1 MKLKTILILIP
12 LLLVLLYSFTYVP
25 HKLFDIHPSDVSKI
39 HIVDGNSGFRFDI
52 TSEEEIHR
60 IIKNLNEV
68 TFKKGK
74 PSVGYMGY
82 RFNTTI
88 YNKKGEPIKE
98 LIINSN
104 DTIRYKGFF
113 YTTTDIPL
121 EYDFI
126 DEVGNQR
133 DGSIGSH

>member
-1 MKLKTILILIP
+1 MKLKTILIVIP

-25 HKLFDIHPSDVSKI
+25 HKLFDIRPEDVSRI

-52 TSEEEIHR
+52 TSEEDINH

-74 PSVGYMGY
+74 LSAGYLGY
-82 RFNTTI
+82 RFDSTI
-88 YNKKGEPIKE
+88 YDNEGKQIKA
-98 LIINSN
+98 LIINSS
-104 DTIRYKGFF
+104 DMLRYNGFF
-113 YTTTDIPL
+113 YTPTDIPL

-126 DEVGNQR
+126 DVIATELKK
-133 DGSIGSH
+133 DEPL